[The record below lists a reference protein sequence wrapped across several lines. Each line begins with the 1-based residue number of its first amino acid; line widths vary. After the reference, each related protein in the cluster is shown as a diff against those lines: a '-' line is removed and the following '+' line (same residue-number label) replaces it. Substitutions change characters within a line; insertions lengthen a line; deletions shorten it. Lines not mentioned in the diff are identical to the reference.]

1 MEYNFDGFKYLDS
14 VLVNENMCIYADRSK
29 FSQCV
34 RNLISNAIKFS
45 CSGGTVTVYT
55 YLVTEE
61 DDRESDMFSS
71 ATNEHRKVHCV
82 EMTEKFYNNM
92 TADNMSYNGQV
103 LRIEVYDTGP
113 GISSVCR
120 YENSMYIVF

>member
-1 MEYNFDGFKYLDS
+1 M
-14 VLVNENMCIYADRSK
+14 
-29 FSQCV
+29 
-34 RNLISNAIKFS
+34 
-45 CSGGTVTVYT
+45 YT

-113 GISSVCR
+113 GISLVCR